1 MASRDEF
8 SGDVIRR
15 LGESVNLHCSNC
27 DAPTKGGHSLEGKA
41 ISLGV
46 ACHIHAAAPG
56 GPRYDAS
63 QTEDER
69 RSFDNGIWLCANCA
83 RLIDSDVPRF
93 SADVLR
99 SWKRGA
105 LRLAAERIG
114 RPPIVVPTPT
124 QGEEHG
130 PIRAMVLH
138 LEVLREHAYEINV
151 SNSWQRVTPTYD
163 LTRVDDLL
171 PQVPTVLEDHSRKE
185 SMRLIH
191 YWAARPAEG
200 DAARMIFSE
209 SERLLSW
216 LRTRVGART

>member
-27 DAPTKGGHSLEGKA
+27 DAPTKGAHSVEGKA
-41 ISLGV
+41 ISVGV

-56 GPRYDAS
+56 GPRYEAS

-83 RLIDSDVPRF
+83 RLIDSDVARF
-93 SADVLR
+93 SADLLR

-114 RPPIVVPTPT
+114 RPPVAVSTPT
-124 QGEEHG
+124 QSEEHG
-130 PIRAMVLH
+130 AIRALMLH
-138 LEVLREHAYEINV
+138 LEVLRENAYEINV
-151 SNSWQRVTPTYD
+151 SGSWRYVTPTYD
-163 LTRVDDLL
+163 ITRVDDLL
-171 PQVPTVLEDHSRKE
+171 PKVPVVLEDMTCKE
-185 SMRLIH
+185 SFRLIH

-200 DAARMIFSE
+200 NAARMIFSE
-209 SERLLSW
+209 SERVLSW
-216 LRTRVGART
+216 LRAAASAR

>member
-1 MASRDEF
+1 MSSRDEF

-27 DAPTKGGHSLEGKA
+27 DAPTKGGHSVEGKA

-56 GPRYDAS
+56 GPRYNAS
-63 QTEDER
+63 QSEDER

-114 RPPIVVPTPT
+114 RPPTVVVPTPT
-124 QGEEHG
+124 EGEDRG
-130 PIRAMVLH
+130 PIRAMMLH

-151 SNSWQRVTPTYD
+151 NVSWRNVTPTYD

-171 PQVPTVLEDHSRKE
+171 PKVPAVLEDMTCKE
-185 SMRLIH
+185 SFRLIH

-200 DAARMIFSE
+200 NAARMIFSE
-209 SERLLSW
+209 SERVLSR
-216 LRTRVGART
+216 LRERVR